1 MLNACFVN
9 PSSATKLIWGSTGQG
24 YIRPQPACFLREV
37 FPFLQTTYHAVQ
49 LCVEEILHSP
59 SPSFLL
65 SFQTPLN
72 IPPPFPLCAA
82 EWQLVDVACEEFSW
96 RCVVWVCGL
105 HSVERLLTGWMRER
119 KTVYFNL
126 FRMPELCPEFLLN
139 LIP

>member
-1 MLNACFVN
+1 MLNTCFVN

-49 LCVEEILHSP
+49 LYVEDILHSP

-72 IPPPFPLCAA
+72 FPPSFSSLCCRVTACRCCVRGV
-82 EWQLVDVACEEFSW
+82 QLAL
-96 RCVVWVCGL
+96 CGL
-105 HSVERLLTGWMRER
+105 SVWSPLSREATNRVDERAQDCLL
-119 KTVYFNL
+119 
-126 FRMPELCPEFLLN
+126 
-139 LIP
+139 